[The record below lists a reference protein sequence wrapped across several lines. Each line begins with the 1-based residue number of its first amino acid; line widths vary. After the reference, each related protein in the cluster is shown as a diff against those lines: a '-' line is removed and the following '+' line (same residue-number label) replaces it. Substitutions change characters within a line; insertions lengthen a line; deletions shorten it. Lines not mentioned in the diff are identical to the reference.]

1 MKKQRLQ
8 KFEKVL
14 KKQLE
19 ELYKTT
25 IKVADSN
32 ILSDEK
38 KTLDEVDLASIETDW
53 INSIRI
59 KDRERNLIFKIQAAL
74 KRVTEGTFGI
84 CLGCGDEILEKR
96 LLARPVTTHCID
108 CKQIRED
115 KEKKLSA

>member
-1 MKKQRLQ
+1 MNKQKMQ

-14 KKQLE
+14 RTQLE
-19 ELYKTT
+19 ELYKNAL
-25 IKVADSN
+25 KVADSN

-59 KDRERNLIFKIQAAL
+59 KDREKNLILKIQQAL

-84 CLGCGDEILEKR
+84 CLGCGDDICEKR

-108 CKQIRED
+108 CKQLRED
-115 KEKKLSA
+115 RERMLSA